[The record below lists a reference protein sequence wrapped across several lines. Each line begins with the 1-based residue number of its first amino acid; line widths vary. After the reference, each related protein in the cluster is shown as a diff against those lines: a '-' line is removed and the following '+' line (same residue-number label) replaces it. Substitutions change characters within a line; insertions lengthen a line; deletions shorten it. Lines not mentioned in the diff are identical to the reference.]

1 MSRQLKSKNGR
12 VEGVASSAS
21 STTGNRRP
29 PVIDVAIAA
38 GLLSNRL
45 LKKSKPDRTWFSAR
59 PAVTPFQRL
68 LTSHSEVGL
77 DRRASRGFFQQP
89 ANVVDRKSGR
99 CAAFTLVEL
108 MAVVVIICVLVAA
121 VVGTAKYANR
131 QMAVTRAK
139 SQMAALQMALEAYR
153 ADVGYYPASTIVR
166 YSGSGNAELSN
177 SWLLCRALTQPKT
190 YYKAS
195 QLDIGIGSILN
206 VTTNQVS
213 VPVLTVTYFKD
224 PWGRPWNY
232 YRPNSSQ
239 AASLAVSNIVGAW
252 PVGPFQAS
260 YAVGG
265 QMNPLTFDLFSFGP
279 DGCTYIP
286 NSTSGAYCWRWYGD
300 QTQPQ
305 HAIDDINNWGGR

>member
-1 MSRQLKSKNGR
+1 MSRNYGVGTGR
-12 VEGVASSAS
+12 AGCPS
-21 STTGNRRP
+21 P
-29 PVIDVAIAA
+29 PSCGFQSICIGRA
-38 GLLSNRL
+38 GSPFDDGMVFPPHLPISR
-45 LKKSKPDRTWFSAR
+45 SG
-59 PAVTPFQRL
+59 AVGHHALPQ
-68 LTSHSEVGL
+68 
-77 DRRASRGFFQQP
+77 
-89 ANVVDRKSGR
+89 SGR
-99 CAAFTLVEL
+99 CSGFTLVEL
-108 MAVVVIICVLVAA
+108 MAVVVVICVLVAA

-131 QMAVTRAK
+131 QMSVARAK
-139 SQMAALQMALEAYR
+139 AQMAALQMALKAYK

-166 YSGSGNAELSN
+166 FSGSGNAELSN

-195 QLDIGIGSILN
+195 QLDIGIGSIVN

-232 YRPNSSQ
+232 YRPNSPQ
-239 AASLAVSNIVGAW
+239 PASLVVSNIVGAW

-260 YAVGG
+260 YAIGG

-279 DGCTYIP
+279 DCCTYIP

-305 HAIDDINNWGGR
+305 HAIDDINNWGR